1 MRYRRNLE
9 PCRNQEGDAWNE
21 TYSTEQCRRPFKA
34 VEAAKTENQYNIFKD
49 LKMLLEAYPKT
60 SKRDYLALIRAL
72 MDKYSAGVGAEIN
85 DALIKKCMAGDVEAI
100 RLYKD
105 LQKEDQTAG
114 EGVQIIVEAP
124 RK

>member
-1 MRYRRNLE
+1 MKRT
-9 PCRNQEGDAWNE
+9 QQSSVDALL
-21 TYSTEQCRRPFKA
+21 RA
-34 VEAAKTENQYNIFKD
+34 VEAAKTESQYNIFKD

-60 SKRDYLALIRAL
+60 SKRDYLTLIRAL

-114 EGVQIIVEAP
+114 EGVQIMVEAP

>member
-1 MRYRRNLE
+1 MKRT
-9 PCRNQEGDAWNE
+9 QQSSVDALL
-21 TYSTEQCRRPFKA
+21 RA
-34 VEAAKTENQYNIFKD
+34 VEAAKTESQYNIFKD

-60 SKRDYLALIRAL
+60 SKRDYLTL